1 VRPWLPNNGSV
12 AHWTRF
18 VLDCRMHS
26 FLDSARVLVNKSMFI
41 ARRTLGRLDV
51 LPWDQTDGW
60 LDSPFSLR
68 GRIAWS
74 PASRTWYVLE
84 DEGAP
89 LAMAE
94 IRDEPAE
101 WMLDTLASGMTVI
114 DIGAHQGRYAI
125 RFSQKVGATGL
136 VVAVEPS
143 ARNQAVLAQN
153 LELNGIRNVKSVQA
167 ACWSRRDALEFQPG
181 ITLDLFR
188 VGESRGRKQD
198 TIGLPLDELAESLSL
213 QRVDLL
219 KIDVEGAELEVL
231 EGGKAMLGKF
241 RPRVFLEFHGTLTG
255 SIEWLRDHGYRV
267 QRKQDDPWTERF
279 GWIWAVPADDG
290 GAAFFGEPNDLS

>member
-1 VRPWLPNNGSV
+1 VRSWLPRNGSV
-12 AHWTRF
+12 AHWMRF
-18 VLDCRMHS
+18 VIDCRMRS
-26 FLDSARVLVNKSMFI
+26 SLDSARVLVNKSMFM

-51 LPWDQTDGW
+51 LRLDETDGW
-60 LDSPFSLR
+60 LDRPFSLR

-74 PASRTWYVLE
+74 PASRAWYVLE

-101 WMLDTLASGMTVI
+101 WMLDTLESGMTVI

-136 VVAVEPS
+136 VVAVEPN

-153 LELNGIRNVKSVQA
+153 LELNGIRNVKTIQA
-167 ACWSRRDALEFQPG
+167 ACWSRRETLEFQPG
-181 ITLDLFR
+181 ITLDLSR
-188 VGESRGRKQD
+188 VGESRGRKHD
-198 TIGLPLDELAESLSL
+198 TIGLPLDELAGSL

-231 EGGKAMLGKF
+231 EGGKSMLGKF
-241 RPRVFLEFHGTLTG
+241 RPPVFLEFHGTLPG
-255 SIEWLRDHGYRV
+255 AIEWFRDHGYRV

-279 GWIWAVPADDG
+279 GWVWAVPADDG
-290 GAAFFGEPNDLS
+290 EAAFFGEPNDLS